1 MRQRWLIILSI
12 LLNIVLVAVFISRA
26 RHTPPPAV
34 TEPAA
39 PATRITND
47 GRLRTQVVVRKQF
60 FSWAEVESPQYPV
73 YIARL
78 REIGCPEQ
86 TIRDI
91 VVADVNQLYA
101 RKRLSE
107 VVTPDQQWWRSDPDT
122 NVVQVANAR
131 IQALDLERRAML
143 ASLLGPNWEAGN
155 PDSAVVALNGPLLG
169 ELSPQ
174 VQQAVQDILARD
186 QVRSREY
193 YDAQQ
198 KAGKPA
204 DPVEVARL
212 EQQTRD
218 ELAKLLTPAQ
228 LEEFLLRYSSAAN
241 DLREQLKGFAV
252 TPDEFRSL
260 FHLRDPIYQQLQA
273 ITGTDPAS
281 TTRRNQLMKQLD
293 TAFQSVLGQDRYQ
306 AYKLSQDPAYRD
318 AVAVAQQNGAS
329 STVLQNLYKLN
340 QAARQE
346 MDRINND
353 PNLTPEQKAERL
365 NQLAQQQKAL
375 SDELLGKAQPQP
387 PPLPTPPVQSQI
399 HAFSPGETIDQIAS
413 RYGVTP
419 MAILN
424 ANTNL
429 DINHLRSGT
438 PIVIPHWP

>member
-101 RKRLSE
+101 RKRLAE

-169 ELSPQ
+169 
-174 VQQAVQDILARD
+174 
-186 QVRSREY
+186 
-193 YDAQQ
+193 
-198 KAGKPA
+198 
-204 DPVEVARL
+204 
-212 EQQTRD
+212 
-218 ELAKLLTPAQ
+218 
-228 LEEFLLRYSSAAN
+228 
-241 DLREQLKGFAV
+241 
-252 TPDEFRSL
+252 
-260 FHLRDPIYQQLQA
+260 
-273 ITGTDPAS
+273 
-281 TTRRNQLMKQLD
+281 
-293 TAFQSVLGQDRYQ
+293 
-306 AYKLSQDPAYRD
+306 
-318 AVAVAQQNGAS
+318 
-329 STVLQNLYKLN
+329 
-340 QAARQE
+340 
-346 MDRINND
+346 
-353 PNLTPEQKAERL
+353 
-365 NQLAQQQKAL
+365 
-375 SDELLGKAQPQP
+375 
-387 PPLPTPPVQSQI
+387 
-399 HAFSPGETIDQIAS
+399 
-413 RYGVTP
+413 
-419 MAILN
+419 
-424 ANTNL
+424 
-429 DINHLRSGT
+429 
-438 PIVIPHWP
+438 